1 MHNQATTAS
10 SAQLLTAD
18 IVLPMTSDNRVLEQ
32 GAILVQGQKII
43 AVGSRQDML
52 AMAPGAIYRDYGRAV
67 LMPGLINTHSHSGF
81 LRGTAED
88 LPVWDWL
95 RLFIDPM
102 HRVLTPADAEIASW
116 LCYAE
121 SLLSGTTT
129 SVDMWRHMAGSA
141 RAAESLGNRVIM
153 VPYVGEA
160 EGYDY
165 FDTLDDNEALI
176 QQWHGQADGRINVW
190 VGLEHMYYATPAA
203 CRRAVAMCE
212 RYDTGLHTHS
222 NEAEAEIGEAMK
234 RFGCSPIRALERLG
248 LLEPARVLLAHC
260 VWLDEDEITL
270 LADKHIGVAHNPSSN
285 MKLASGSAPIEQ
297 LIAAGVAV
305 GIGTDGEKENNNL
318 DMLEEIKIASLLAK
332 LRCMDAAA
340 YGAWNVLRSA
350 TIEGARAIGMQEQI
364 GSLEPGK
371 QADIIAVR
379 ADTPRMTPFLT
390 NGPFMNVHHNL
401 VHGALG
407 GDVSMSMV
415 AGRIVMQDQQLLHG
429 DLPRYM
435 SDAENA
441 CRALLERRATWL
453 AEHEEGALS
462 PL

>member
-1 MHNQATTAS
+1 MQTQATTAS
-10 SAQLLTAD
+10 EQQVLTAD
-18 IVLPMTSDNRVLEQ
+18 ILLPMTADNPVIQQ
-32 GAILVQGQKII
+32 GAVLVQGQKII
-43 AVGSRQDML
+43 ATGTREEIM
-52 AMAPGAIYRDYGRAV
+52 AMAPEAVWHDYGRAV

-88 LPVWDWL
+88 LPVWEWL
-95 RLFIDPM
+95 RLYIDPM
-102 HRVLTPADAEIASW
+102 HRVLTAEDAEIASW

-141 RAAESLGNRVIM
+141 RAAETLGNRVVM

-176 QQWHGQADGRINVW
+176 QQWHGKADGRINVW
-190 VGLEHMYYATPAA
+190 VGLEHMYYATPQA
-203 CRRAVAMCE
+203 CRRAVALCT
-212 RYDTGLHTHS
+212 RYNTGLHTHS

-260 VWLDEDEITL
+260 VWLDEDEIAL
-270 LADKHIGVAHNPSSN
+270 LAEKNIGVAHNPSSN

-350 TIEGARAIGMQEQI
+350 TIEGARAIGMDDQI
-364 GSLEPGK
+364 GSLQPGK

-390 NGPFMNVHHNL
+390 EGPFMNVHHNL

-407 GDVSMSMV
+407 GDVCMTMV
-415 AGRIVMQDQQLLHG
+415 AGRIVMQNQQLLNG

-435 SDAENA
+435 NEAEHA
-441 CRALLERRATWL
+441 CRALLERRAAWL

>member
-1 MHNQATTAS
+1 MHNPVTAS
-10 SAQLLTAD
+10 SKQQVLIAETL
-18 IVLPMTSDNRVLEQ
+18 LPMTPDNVVINNGAVLVE
-32 GAILVQGQKII
+32 GQAII
-43 AVGSRQDML
+43 AVGTQAEIIAL
-52 AMAPGAIYRDYGRAV
+52 APDAERHDYGRAV

-102 HRVLTPADAEIASW
+102 HRVLTAEDAEIASW
-116 LCYAE
+116 LCYSE

-141 RAAESLGNRVIM
+141 RAAEALGNRVVM

-176 QQWHGQADGRINVW
+176 QQWHGKADGRINVW
-190 VGLEHMYYATPAA
+190 VGLEHMYYATPEA
-203 CRRAVAMCE
+203 CRRAVAMCK
-212 RYDTGLHTHS
+212 RYNTGLHTHS
-222 NEAEAEIGEAMK
+222 NEAEAEIAEAMK
-234 RFGCSPIRALERLG
+234 RFGCSPIRALESLG
-248 LLEPARVLLAHC
+248 LLEPERVLLAHC
-260 VWLDEDEITL
+260 VWLDEDEIAL
-270 LADKHIGVAHNPSSN
+270 LAEKNIGVAHNPSSN

-350 TIEGARAIGMQEQI
+350 TIEGARAIGMQDQI

-371 QADIIAVR
+371 QADIIVVR

-390 NGPFMNVHHNL
+390 DGPFMNVHHNL

-407 GDVSMSMV
+407 GDVSMTMV
-415 AGRIVMQDQQLLHG
+415 AGRIVMQDQQLLNG

-435 SDAENA
+435 NDAEHA
-441 CRALLERRATWL
+441 CRALLERRAAWL
-453 AEHEEGALS
+453 AEHEDGALS

>member
-1 MHNQATTAS
+1 MTLEANAPATRRI
-10 SAQLLTAD
+10 LTAA
-18 IVLPMTSDNRVLEQ
+18 IVLPMTADNPVLQ
-32 GAILVQGQKII
+32 NGAVLVEGDRIA
-43 AVGSRQDML
+43 AVGSLGDMQSL
-52 AMAPGAIYRDYGRAV
+52 APEAELIDYGQAV
-67 LMPGLINTHSHSGF
+67 LLPGLINTHSHSGF

-102 HRVLTPADAEIASW
+102 HRVLTAEDAEIASW

-129 SVDMWRHMAGSA
+129 SVDMWRYMAGSA
-141 RAAESLGNRVIM
+141 RAAEALGNRVVM

-176 QQWHGQADGRINVW
+176 QQWHGKAGGRINVW
-190 VGLEHMYYATPAA
+190 VGLEHMYYATPEA

-212 RYDTGLHTHS
+212 RYNTGLHTHS

-248 LLEPARVLLAHC
+248 LLEPERVLLAHC
-260 VWLDEDEITL
+260 VWLDEDEIAL
-270 LADKHIGVAHNPSSN
+270 LAEKNIGVAHNPSSN

-350 TIEGARAIGMQEQI
+350 TIEGARAIGMDDQI

-390 NGPFMNVHHNL
+390 DGPFMNVHHNL

-407 GDVSMSMV
+407 GDVCMTMV
-415 AGRIVMQDQQLLHG
+415 AGRIVMQDQQLLNG

-435 SDAENA
+435 SEAERA
-441 CRALLERRATWL
+441 CRALLERRAEWL
-453 AEHEEGALS
+453 AEHEDGALS